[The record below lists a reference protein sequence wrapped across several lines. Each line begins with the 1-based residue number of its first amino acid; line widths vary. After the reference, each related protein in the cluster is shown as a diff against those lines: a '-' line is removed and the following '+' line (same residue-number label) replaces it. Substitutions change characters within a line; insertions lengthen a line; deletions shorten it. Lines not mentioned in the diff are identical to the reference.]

1 MRHRRTRRFRPRSNG
16 RNHRPRSI
24 GSDQV
29 RMGSSPFSNGRIR
42 NNFVSP
48 QGAVKLIEK
57 YQNLAKEALS
67 SGDRVLSENYYQHA
81 DHFMRIADEKNLN
94 TNQNKFQNNEA
105 SKVTEN
111 SQTQNAEINKS
122 ENIVKEEK
130 K

>member
-1 MRHRRTRRFRPRSNG
+1 
-16 RNHRPRSI
+16 
-24 GSDQV
+24 
-29 RMGSSPFSNGRIR
+29 MGSSPFSNGRIR

-94 TNQNKFQNNEA
+94 TNQNNEA

-122 ENIVKEEK
+122 ENIIKEEK

>member
-29 RMGSSPFSNGRIR
+29 RMGASPFSNGRIR

-111 SQTQNAEINKS
+111 SQTQNAEINKT